1 VSNSTS
7 SSTRGVAGDV
17 DPLTGMEAARMGLY
31 LHFPYCL
38 ARCPY
43 CDFAVAIRRE
53 VPGAAYADAVIG
65 ELELRCVA
73 EPSLGGRTL
82 QSVFI
87 GGGTPSLWDP
97 ADLERVLGH
106 VRARFGVLPGAEV
119 SLEGNPEVADAAR
132 FAGYVA
138 AGVNR
143 LSLGVQSFHAPTLRA
158 LGRAHTPEDA
168 ARAVAAA
175 QQAGASVVSVD
186 LIYGAPGQ
194 GVEEVRA
201 DARRAV
207 ALGVAHVSAYALT
220 VEREVLAADT
230 PFSKRQARGALCA
243 ADEALSVE
251 MAHALAEELESAG
264 LQRYEVSNF
273 ARPGHHSRHNALYW
287 TGGEYLA
294 AGVGATGMVGGRRFS
309 NERNAERY
317 LQRVGR
323 GELPE
328 AEVEV
333 LSGEERFHERLAMGL
348 RLRTGLSL
356 AAACRAYG
364 VDPAPRLEEATRL
377 VAGGFAQWEGER
389 LRLTP
394 RGLDLHGEVVARL
407 L

>member
-1 VSNSTS
+1 MD
-7 SSTRGVAGDV
+7 AAV
-17 DPLTGMEAARMGLY
+17 DPLTGMEAARLGLY
-31 LHFPYCL
+31 VHFPYCL

-53 VPGAAYADAVIG
+53 VPGAAYADAVIR
-65 ELELRCVA
+65 ELELRRA
-73 EPSLGGRTL
+73 SEPSLEGRAL
-82 QSVFI
+82 QSLFI
-87 GGGTPSLWDP
+87 GGGTPSLWAP
-97 ADLERVLGH
+97 AEVARVLAR
-106 VRARFGVLPGAEV
+106 VREGFGLEAGAEV

-132 FAGYVA
+132 FAAYVE
-138 AGVNR
+138 AGINR

-158 LGRAHTPEDA
+158 LGRAHAPEDA
-168 ARAVAAA
+168 ERAVAAA
-175 QQAGASVVSVD
+175 QAAGAAVVSVD

-194 GVEEVRA
+194 GVQEVRE

-207 ALGVAHVSAYALT
+207 ALGVQHVSAYALT

-230 PFSKRQARGALCA
+230 PFSKRQARGALRA

-251 MAHALAEELESAG
+251 MAHALAEELEAAG

-273 ARPGHHSRHNALYW
+273 ARPGRHSRHNALYW

-294 AGVGATGMVGGRRFS
+294 AGVGATGLLGTRRFS

-317 LQRVGR
+317 LQRVAR

-333 LSGEERFHERLAMGL
+333 LTRAERFHERLAMGL
-348 RLRTGLSL
+348 RLRTGISL
-356 AAACRAYG
+356 AAACGAHG
-364 VDPAPRLEEATRL
+364 VEAAPRLEEAARL
-377 VAGGFAQWEGER
+377 VAGGFATWEGER
-389 LRLTP
+389 LRLTA